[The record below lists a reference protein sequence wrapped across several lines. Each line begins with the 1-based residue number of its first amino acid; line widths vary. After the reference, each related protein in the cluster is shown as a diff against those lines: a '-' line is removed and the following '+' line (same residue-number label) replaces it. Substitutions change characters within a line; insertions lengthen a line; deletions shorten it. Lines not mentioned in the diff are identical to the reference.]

1 MKIRKKIEIT
11 VEYNISDEISDIDFT
26 RVENFDNFCFDKSV
40 KIIDVKEQVI
50 LKTSPEY
57 KLCVI
62 CDKVYTGLGANAAP
76 IKDGQCCDQ
85 CDKTVVIPTRIIN
98 IIRK

>member
-40 KIIDVKEQVI
+40 KIIDVKEQVV
-50 LKTSPEY
+50 LNVSPEY
-57 KLCVI
+57 KLCII
-62 CDKVYTGLGANAAP
+62 CNGAYIGYGSNAAP
-76 IKDGQCCDQ
+76 VKDGRCCTE
-85 CDKTVVIPTRIIN
+85 CNITVVIPARMKITR
-98 IIRK
+98 K